1 MKKIRKDFEIVVI
14 GDSGTGKTSIIYKYA
29 DQELKDIKKT
39 SVLEC
44 IPKKIEKKTHIFNLN
59 IWDTPGEDEDHDK
72 VIGFIKR
79 NFDGCV
85 LVYDVSNEDS
95 FNNLDVWYTEA
106 KEVLLL
112 KDAPI
117 ILLGNKNDLPK
128 KDKLIKGNLG
138 KEKAKRFRAKF
149 F

>member
-1 MKKIRKDFEIVVI
+1 MH
-14 GDSGTGKTSIIYKYA
+14 
-29 DQELKDIKKT
+29 
-39 SVLEC
+39 
-44 IPKKIEKKTHIFNLN
+44 PKKIEKKTHIFNLN

-85 LVYDVSNEDS
+85 LVYDVSNENS
-95 FNNLDVWYTEA
+95 FKNLDVWYTEA
-106 KEVLLL
+106 KEILLL

-138 KEKAKRFRAKF
+138 KEIAKKFNMKF
-149 F
+149 FLTSVDKKETINKAFESLVEEMKNKFGEEKKNHPVILILL